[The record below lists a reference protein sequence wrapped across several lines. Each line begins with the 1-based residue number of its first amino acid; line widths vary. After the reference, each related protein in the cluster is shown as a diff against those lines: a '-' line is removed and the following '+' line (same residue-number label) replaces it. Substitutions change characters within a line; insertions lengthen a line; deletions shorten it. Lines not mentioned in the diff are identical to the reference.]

1 MRSKSHLNPFMK
13 AIIPVAGAGTNLR
26 PHTYTQPKPLIP
38 VAGKPILSFIIDRL
52 IQSGVNDFIFVIG
65 YLGEK
70 IRLFVEQKYP
80 GIRKEFIYQEPRLG
94 SAHAIRLA
102 VEYLK
107 KSEEIVIQFGDT
119 IVDLDMKKF
128 LSSENSAIAVKRIE
142 HPQSFGVAEM
152 NKERLILKI
161 IEKPKI
167 PKSNW
172 ALVGLYKIND
182 LEAFIKALEFIISHD
197 IKTYSEFQLT
207 DALMHLIEQGQKFY
221 GFEVD
226 NWWDCGQK
234 DQLLQT
240 NALLLDKEA
249 IRENPGVKLE
259 RTILIPPVSI
269 GAHCHITDSIIGP
282 HVTIGESS
290 RIQKSVIWNSIIG
303 NFSKLD
309 EAVLKKSVIGNDV
322 IIKGFSQSLNIG
334 DNADID
340 LSL

>member
-1 MRSKSHLNPFMK
+1 MK

-38 VAGKPILSFIIDRL
+38 VAGKPILSFIIDKL
-52 IQSGVNDFIFVIG
+52 IQNGVTDFIFVIG

-128 LSSENSAIAVKRIE
+128 LSSESSSIAVKRIE

-182 LEAFIKALEFIISHD
+182 LDVFIKALEFIISHD
-197 IKTYSEFQLT
+197 IKTYAEFQLT
-207 DALMHLIEQGQKFY
+207 DALMHMIEQEHKFY

-240 NALLLDKEA
+240 NALLLDKEP
-249 IRENPGVKLE
+249 IKENRGVKLE

-269 GAHCHITDSIIGP
+269 GSHCHITDSIIGP

-303 NFSKLD
+303 NFSNLD

-340 LSL
+340 LSH

>member
-1 MRSKSHLNPFMK
+1 MK

-52 IQSGVNDFIFVIG
+52 VQSGVTDFIFVIG

-94 SAHAIRLA
+94 SAHALKLA

-107 KSEEIVIQFGDT
+107 NSDEIVIQFGDT

-128 LSSENSAIAVKRIE
+128 LSSENSGIAVKRIE

-152 NKERLILKI
+152 NKDRLVLKI

-172 ALVGLYKIND
+172 ALVGLYKMVD
-182 LEAFIKALEFIISHD
+182 LDAFSKALEYIISQD
-197 IKTYSEFQLT
+197 IKTYGEFQLT
-207 DALMHLIEQGQKFY
+207 DALMHMIEQDHKIY

-240 NALLLDKEA
+240 NALLLDKEPVK
-249 IRENPGVKLE
+249 EHTGVRLD

-269 GAHCHITDSIIGP
+269 GPHCHISDSIIGP

-303 NFSKLD
+303 NYSKLE